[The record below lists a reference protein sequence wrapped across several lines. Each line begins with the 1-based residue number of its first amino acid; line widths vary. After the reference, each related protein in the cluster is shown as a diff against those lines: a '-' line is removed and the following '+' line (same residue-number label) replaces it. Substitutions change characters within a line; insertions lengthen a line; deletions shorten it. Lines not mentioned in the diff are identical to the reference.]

1 MLRLVLLAP
10 VLFAPL
16 SAPSGQEIV
25 RIAAVVNDDV
35 ISVMDVFDRTRL
47 LIAMAGLPDNQ
58 EVFQRLMPQVLRS
71 LIDERLQLQEAK
83 ALGIKVRESA
93 IKENMAI
100 VEREKQVAAG
110 DLPAWLA
117 ARNVVEAT
125 LIDQIH
131 AALAW
136 RDVVRQRLKRQV
148 VVGNEEVDDAV
159 RRLSEN
165 SGRPRHLV
173 SEIFLAV
180 ENLSD
185 EEDIRRNALRIIRQV
200 REGANFAALAQTF
213 SQNANAASGG
223 DLGWVVPG
231 QLPEEVDAALANMQ
245 PGQLAGPIRSRGGY
259 YIVALRDRRQ
269 PGAGRP
275 DQVVVQVKQI
285 ILPFPESPTESDIQD
300 MLATAQAIRQKVNDC
315 GQVGVID
322 EMLGRP
328 SVTDM
333 GKFTIA
339 DLSQPLQAPL
349 MALAPGQMTA
359 PMRSGSGNIVM
370 FMVCE
375 RISPEETLPDADK
388 IRALLEREK
397 LDFLARRYLRDLRRA
412 AFLDV
417 RV

>member
-10 VLFAPL
+10 ALFAPL
-16 SAPSGQEIV
+16 SAPSGQEVV

-83 ALGIKVRESA
+83 ALGVKVRESA
-93 IKENMAI
+93 IKENLAI
-100 VEREKQVAAG
+100 VEREKQVAPG
-110 DLPAWLA
+110 DLPGWLA

-125 LIDQIH
+125 LVDQIH

-136 RDVVRQRLKRQV
+136 RDVVFQRLKRQV

-180 ENLSD
+180 EDLSD
-185 EEDIRRNALRIIRQV
+185 EEDIRQNALRIIRQV
-200 REGANFAALAQTF
+200 SEGANFAALAQTF
-213 SQNANAASGG
+213 SQNATAASGG

-231 QLPEEVDAALANMQ
+231 QLPEEVDAALAGMQ

-275 DQVVVQVKQI
+275 DQVVVQVKKI
-285 ILPFPESPTESDIQD
+285 LLPFPATPTESDIRN

-339 DLSQPLQAPL
+339 DLAEPLQAPL

-359 PMRSGSGNIVM
+359 PMRSNNGDIVM

-375 RISPEETLPDADK
+375 RNAPQENLPDADK

>member
-10 VLFAPL
+10 ALFAPL

-93 IKENMAI
+93 IKESMAI
-100 VEREKQVAAG
+100 VEREKQVAPG
-110 DLPAWLA
+110 DLQAWLA
-117 ARNVVEAT
+117 ARNVVEST
-125 LIDQIH
+125 LVDQIH

-136 RDVVRQRLKRQV
+136 RDVVLQRLKRQV

-173 SEIFLAV
+173 SEIYLAV

-185 EEDIRRNALRIIRQV
+185 EEDIRRNALRIIQQV

-269 PGAGRP
+269 PGVGRP

-285 ILPFPESPTESDIQD
+285 LLPFPATPTESDIQN

-333 GKFTIA
+333 GKFTVA
-339 DLSQPLQAPL
+339 DLAEPLQAPI

-359 PMRSGSGNIVM
+359 PMRSNNGDIVM

-375 RISPEETLPDADK
+375 RIAPQENLPDADK